1 MPTFRI
7 RIVNSEFS
15 AEEEQD
21 APDFEAA
28 KREGLKGA
36 LGIGVDR
43 VLRGEPFFGAEVVV
57 DQDSRPGSRFLVS
70 VGASPLQ

>member
-1 MPTFRI
+1 MPTFQI

-15 AEEEQD
+15 AEEEQE

-36 LGIGVDR
+36 FGIGVDQI
-43 VLRGEPFFGAEVVV
+43 LRGEAFFGAEVRI
-57 DQDSRPGSRFLVS
+57 DQEGQQAGRFLVS
-70 VGASPLQ
+70 VGASPLR